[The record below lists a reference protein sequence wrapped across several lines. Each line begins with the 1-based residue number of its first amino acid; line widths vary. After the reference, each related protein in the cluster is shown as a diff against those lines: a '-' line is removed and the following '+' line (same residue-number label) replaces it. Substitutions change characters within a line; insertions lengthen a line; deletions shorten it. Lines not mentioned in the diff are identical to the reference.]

1 MAEVFASA
9 CENLSRFNSPFSL
22 AYDEF
27 RDLMQKRRMHHPL
40 MNALFIMVSIW
51 KPIGWHRLWE
61 ETLSRMR
68 VILSCNDIGV
78 RLDCPSRTSACVG
91 FTTTDRPTAD
101 RRLASIFAE
110 REKGIG
116 LVGLRGNR
124 TACHATLRPPTL
136 I

>member
-1 MAEVFASA
+1 MASLDGSNS
-9 CENLSRFNSPFSL
+9 NL
-22 AYDEF
+22 
-27 RDLMQKRRMHHPL
+27 
-40 MNALFIMVSIW
+40 I
-51 KPIGWHRLWE
+51 
-61 ETLSRMR
+61 R
-68 VILSCNDIGV
+68 VILRSNDIGV
-78 RLDCPSRTSACVG
+78 RQLSFTSACVG